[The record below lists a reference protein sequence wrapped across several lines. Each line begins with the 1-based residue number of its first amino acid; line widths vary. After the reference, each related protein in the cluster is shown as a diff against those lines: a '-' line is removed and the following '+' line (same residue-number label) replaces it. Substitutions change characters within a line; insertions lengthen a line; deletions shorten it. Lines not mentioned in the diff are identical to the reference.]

1 MAMITA
7 ATQTQVTTSIINRP
21 QLVPVII
28 VGLLVP
34 CLYLHLVPPPL
45 PAGLLFILM
54 VVVQRMVDL
63 VPELVLE
70 FIGDLEIQ
78 SRFGQLYLQL
88 YKILLILQCSSEIS
102 EPKYAR
108 KTRIIRLCVYTHTRI
123 DLYAYAY

>member
-7 ATQTQVTTSIINRP
+7 AIQTQVTTSIINRP
-21 QLVPVII
+21 QPAPVII

-34 CLYLHLVPPPL
+34 CLHLHLVPPPL

-78 SRFGQLYLQL
+78 SRFAKYL
-88 YKILLILQCSSEIS
+88 
-102 EPKYAR
+102 
-108 KTRIIRLCVYTHTRI
+108 RLCKSLVILFHSTHRRMTEKTLIYNI
-123 DLYAYAY
+123 DFAALPLFFIQKHQ